1 MHQPIKDSL
10 EEYLSGMVDTA
21 TEKAIEE
28 HLASCEHCRQAVAAM
43 RGQSKLL
50 KVLCAG
56 EEADAAPGFYARVMD
71 RIEAGRIPS
80 IWELLLEPV
89 FCRRLSYAALSM
101 ILILGTLIVAGGAS
115 DTARPAGY
123 SAPETIMAAEP
134 VSPYIGDD
142 IEHDREVVLVNLATY
157 RD

>member
-89 FCRRLSYAALSM
+89 CISKPFLTLSYALFDARILPVQLS
-101 ILILGTLIVAGGAS
+101 T
-115 DTARPAGY
+115 
-123 SAPETIMAAEP
+123 
-134 VSPYIGDD
+134 
-142 IEHDREVVLVNLATY
+142 
-157 RD
+157 